1 MESGHHRKGA
11 VRIAIYVHPEITLFH
26 LSIPQMVFDE
36 VRRRGL
42 AEWMTVLFSDRPG
55 SVVTAEGY
63 LLPHVLG
70 PEGIVDADLVVV
82 PSWHDDQRPTGDALV
97 DALRAA
103 HTRGASLAG
112 LCLGAIPLADTGL
125 LDGRSAVTH
134 WKAFD
139 SLAQRHPSVRL
150 DPSVLYIDHGDI
162 LTSAGTASGLDACLH
177 IIRDHLGAEA
187 GNVVARSLVVA
198 PHRDGSQAQ
207 YIDTPMSTRDATD
220 PIADVLEW
228 MASHLTDDLSID
240 ALARRAH
247 VSRRT
252 FIRSFRGAT
261 GTTPAAW
268 VSLRRL
274 DAARRMLET
283 TTHSVELIA
292 HECGFGSAVTFRQ
305 RFAERYSA
313 TPTSYRR
320 DYGGSSAL

>member
-1 MESGHHRKGA
+1 M
-11 VRIAIYVHPEITLFH
+11 RIAIYVHPDITLFH
-26 LSIPQMVFDE
+26 LSVPQMVFDE
-36 VRRRGL
+36 VRRQRI
-42 AEWMTVLFSDRPG
+42 AEWRTVLFSDRPG
-55 SVVTAEGY
+55 AVVTAEGY
-63 LLPHVLG
+63 LLPDVRG
-70 PEGIVDADLVVV
+70 PEGIADADLVVI
-82 PSWHDDQRPTGDALV
+82 PSWHDDHRPTGGALLS
-97 DALRAA
+97 ALRAA

-112 LCLGAIPLADTGL
+112 LCLGAVPLADTGL
-125 LDGRSAVTH
+125 LDGRTAVTH

-139 SLAQRHPSVRL
+139 VLAQRHPRVRL

-187 GNVVARSLVVA
+187 GNLVARSLVVA

-207 YIDTPMSTRDATD
+207 YIETPMGSHDDTD
-220 PIADVLEW
+220 PIAAVLDW
-228 MASHLTDDLSID
+228 IPSNLHADLSID
-240 ALARRAH
+240 ALALRAH

-252 FIRSFRGAT
+252 FIRSFRSAT

-274 DAARRMLET
+274 DVARRMLET
-283 TTHSVELIA
+283 TTHSIEHIA
-292 HECGFGSAVTFRQ
+292 HESGFGSAVTFRQ

-320 DYGGSSAL
+320 EYGGTAAI